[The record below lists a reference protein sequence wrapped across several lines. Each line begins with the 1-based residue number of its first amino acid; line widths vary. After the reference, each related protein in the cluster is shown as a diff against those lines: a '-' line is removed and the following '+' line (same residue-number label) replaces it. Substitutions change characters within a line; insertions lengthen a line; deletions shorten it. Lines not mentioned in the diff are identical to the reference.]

1 MGDLTQI
8 RCVGIVWVHFAA
20 SNPFTKNIVSA
31 DPASTWCFLFFSY
44 RRAVLLVSMLCML
57 TAKTKV
63 VGAMFS
69 SEGALEQFGA
79 ATTTNGQVG
88 QPHVLL
94 RNIPFKAVA
103 AASFNVLALAS
114 NGSAYQWG
122 KYGTISIGTVP
133 TNDTVK
139 YRLLGA
145 IFTSIS
151 AGVTYMSTCTS
162 QGGITITGSLNVPT
176 YPSSM
181 NYIQG
186 QCKAVA
192 AGSVHMV
199 ALLRNGTVVAW
210 GTVSAQAGQKDVPA
224 AVISANITSVAAG
237 SLHSLALSN
246 DGAVYVF
253 GSPVMLPRSP
263 ITGAK
268 AIASAPDADY
278 SLARKW
284 VACHCTISLVDCT
297 AVAIY

>member
-1 MGDLTQI
+1 VLVVSILLLRTHSQEL
-8 RCVGIVWVHFAA
+8 IV
-20 SNPFTKNIVSA
+20 TA
-31 DPASTWCFLFFSY
+31 DPASTWCFLSLSY
-44 RRAVLLVSMLCML
+44 RQAALLVSVLCML
-57 TAKTKV
+57 TAKTKA
-63 VGAMFS
+63 VGAIFS

-114 NGSAYQWG
+114 NGSAFQWG
-122 KYGTISIGTVP
+122 KYGTVSVGTVLQLVP
-133 TNDTVK
+133 YNDTVK
-139 YRLLGA
+139 YRVLGSMIA
-145 IFTSIS
+145 SIS
-151 AGVTYMSTCTS
+151 AGVTHRSTCTS
-162 QGGITITGSLNVPT
+162 TGFLTVSGSVNVPLL
-176 YPSSM
+176 PGSM
-181 NYIQG
+181 NDIQS

-192 AGSVHMV
+192 AGNVHNV
-199 ALLRNGTVVAW
+199 LLLRNGTVVAW
-210 GTVSAQAGQKDVPA
+210 GTTSAQAGQKDVPA

-253 GSPVMLPRSP
+253 GSPFMLPRSP

-284 VACHCTISLVDCT
+284 VTCHCTHSLEDCT
-297 AVAIY
+297 AVATY